1 MNSFLTQ
8 VRRDLAD
15 NRGALVFT
23 PLIISAVI
31 VLLVIFGSLTG
42 RDQFGFGPAGKSHM
56 GTATS
61 VYQDEKGHLVIR
73 KNAKGEVSIRT
84 GDGERQRFEG
94 VFSHTVETSRGP
106 VTVARGA
113 DGRVM
118 VTTPEGTK
126 ELGGSN
132 NNTKIDIADGNETL
146 SVTTDASGKTTVKD
160 QEGKVAFDGNL
171 TPTDTKKV
179 EQILAYATAV
189 IAAVPVGI
197 AGIVVL
203 FLLAGSLFEERK
215 DRSILFWKS
224 MPVSDLSTVGA
235 KFVAIIGVGL
245 GFSAAISILL
255 HLIVMAIAAATM
267 ASFGITGVSM
277 TAVLGTA
284 FGLWMV
290 GAVALL
296 IYVAWV
302 LPVYSWIVLASAWAP
317 KSPFILAFVPIAAL
331 PLLAGLFRFDLDI
344 AGAPLARLIGYPVV
358 EQLKGIRIDNAED
371 VIVQFPVNDIIA
383 AIFSNLGQP
392 TFWVGLALSG
402 MMIWGAS
409 EIRRR
414 RAF

>member
-8 VRRDLAD
+8 IRRDLAD
-15 NRGALVFT
+15 SRGALVYT
-23 PLIISAVI
+23 PLIIAAVI

-42 RDQFGFGPAGKSHM
+42 RDQFGFGLNGNAPK
-56 GTATS
+56 GTAVS
-61 VYQDEKGHLVIR
+61 VYQDDKGNLVIR
-73 KNAKGEVSIRT
+73 KNAKGEVSIRS

-94 VFSHTVETSRGP
+94 EFTHTVETSKGP
-106 VTVARGA
+106 VTVARGPDA
-113 DGRVM
+113 RVM

-132 NNTKIDIADGNETL
+132 DSAKVDIVAGDTTL
-146 SVTTDASGKTTVKD
+146 SVTTDASGKTIVQAPD
-160 QEGKVAFDGNL
+160 GKVAFNGSL
-171 TPTDTKKV
+171 TPADKKKV
-179 EQILAYATAV
+179 EQVLAYATAV

-224 MPVSDLSTVGA
+224 MPVSDLSTVGS
-235 KFVAIIGVGL
+235 KLVSIVGIGL
-245 GFSAAISILL
+245 GISAATAILL
-255 HLIVMAIAAATM
+255 HVVVMAIAAATM

-284 FGLWMV
+284 VGLWSV

-302 LPVYSWIVLASAWAP
+302 LPVYSWVVLASAWAP

-331 PLLAGLFRFDLDI
+331 PLIAGLFRFDLDI
-344 AGAPLARLIGYPVV
+344 AGAPLTRLTGYPVV
-358 EQLKGIRIDNAED
+358 EQLKGIRVDNAED
-371 VIVQFPVNDIIA
+371 MIAQFPVNDIIA
-383 AIFSNLGQP
+383 GMVSNLGQP
-392 TFWVGLALSG
+392 TFWLGLALSAL
-402 MMIWGAS
+402 MIWGAS